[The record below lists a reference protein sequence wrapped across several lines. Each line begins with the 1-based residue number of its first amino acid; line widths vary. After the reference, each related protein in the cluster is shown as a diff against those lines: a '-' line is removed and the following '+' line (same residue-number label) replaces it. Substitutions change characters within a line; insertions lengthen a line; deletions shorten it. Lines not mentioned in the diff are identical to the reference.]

1 MTENQAKEEIKEEA
15 NIKEQL
21 DEVFVR
27 HIERLIGTS
36 YGIEGLALNLT
47 TVPCLVLLA
56 ERETEIESFPFVPP
70 ERYDESKL
78 TNELSEV
85 SLDPGEDVKTAIRDM
100 IDKDYIEIGDD
111 DKYFAQKPTLSMS
124 QLFDHIFPQM
134 PGINLIAYLGQ
145 MIDEVHGS
153 RREINQAKAQL
164 DQLLK
169 QQGFPLKESKD
180 HLSKNKEPIISSA
193 SERPE
198 ITTGVT
204 QQVKTRTSEWLKPSD
219 IYSHLKTDSWG
230 MMPSSSNTQTM
241 GLNAEVPAIQQ
252 MQMDPVSTPDTSIQ
266 STAISDSDSPLP
278 DQNQVPSQTQE
289 DQTITPGT
297 DPSEPM
303 DSQPSSNETEEDVSR
318 SDDDIEKEIAA
329 FEEGLGLIC
338 PMCRNGQLE
347 IQSTTKGKD
356 YYLCSNK
363 SCNFISWGRPFYHS
377 CPQCKIPFL
386 IETTDHEGNQML
398 KCPRATCRFW
408 SEFPQEGSIDLPENV
423 VSLSTEKKKKT
434 RSVRRPRKRVRRR
447 VVRRKR

>member
-1 MTENQAKEEIKEEA
+1 MTENQAKEEVKEEV

-21 DEVFVR
+21 DEVFVQ
-27 HIERLIGTS
+27 HIERLLGTS
-36 YGIEGLALNLT
+36 YGIDGLALNLT

-85 SLDPGEDVKTAIRDM
+85 SLDPGEDLKTAIQDM
-100 IDKDYIEIGDD
+100 IDKDYLEIGDD
-111 DKYFAQKPTLSMS
+111 EKYFAQKPTLSMS
-124 QLFDHIFPQM
+124 QIMDHIFPQM
-134 PGINLIAYLGQ
+134 PGINLIAYVGQ

-153 RREINQAKAQL
+153 RREISHAKAQL

-169 QQGFPLKESKD
+169 QQGVPLKETKDDSSENNEHTVSSK
-180 HLSKNKEPIISSA
+180 SEKPESA
-193 SERPE
+193 SGTKQRA
-198 ITTGVT
+198 
-204 QQVKTRTSEWLKPSD
+204 KTRTSEWLKPSD

-230 MMPSSSNTQTM
+230 MMPSSSNTQTL
-241 GLNAEVPAIQQ
+241 GQNPEIPAIQQ
-252 MQMDPVSTPDTSIQ
+252 MHMDPFSTPDTSIQ
-266 STAISDSDSPLP
+266 SSVTLDNCTSAPE
-278 DQNQVPSQTQE
+278 QNQPPSQTPE
-289 DQTITPGT
+289 DQTTPLQT
-297 DPSEPM
+297 EPSESM
-303 DSQPSSNETEEDVSR
+303 DSQPSANEIEQDLSR
-318 SDDDIEKEIAA
+318 SDDDIERQIAA

-363 SCNFISWGRPFYHS
+363 SCNFISWGRPFYHT
-377 CPQCKIPFL
+377 CPQCNIPFL
-386 IETTDHEGNQML
+386 IETTDHEGNQIL

-408 SEFPQEGSIDLPENV
+408 SEFPQEGSLDLPENV
-423 VSLSTEKKKKT
+423 VPLSIEKKKKT
-434 RSVRRPRKRVRRR
+434 RTVRRPRKRVRRR

>member
-1 MTENQAKEEIKEEA
+1 MTENQAKEEIKEEV

-21 DEVFVR
+21 DEVFVQ
-27 HIERLIGTS
+27 HIERLLGTS
-36 YGIEGLALNLT
+36 YGIDGLALNLT

-85 SLDPGEDVKTAIRDM
+85 SLDPGEDVKTAIQDM

-111 DKYFAQKPTLSMS
+111 EKYFAQKPTLSMS
-124 QLFDHIFPQM
+124 QIMDHIFPQM

-164 DQLLK
+164 DELLK
-169 QQGFPLKESKD
+169 RQGVPLKETKD
-180 HLSKNKEPIISSA
+180 YSSENKEPTISSV
-193 SERPE
+193 SEKPE
-198 ITTGVT
+198 RTTGAT
-204 QQVKTRTSEWLKPSD
+204 QRVKTRTSEWLKPSD

-230 MMPSSSNTQTM
+230 MMPSSFNTQTI
-241 GLNAEVPAIQQ
+241 GLNSEVPAIQQ
-252 MQMDPVSTPDTSIQ
+252 MPMDPFSTPDTSIQ
-266 STAISDSDSPLP
+266 STATPDGCTPVP
-278 DQNQVPSQTQE
+278 DQNQFPSQAQE
-289 DQTITPGT
+289 NQTIPLQTEL
-297 DPSEPM
+297 SESM
-303 DSQPSSNETEEDVSR
+303 ASQPSFSEIEQEVSR
-318 SDDDIEKEIAA
+318 SDDDIERQIAA

-338 PMCRNGQLE
+338 PTCRNGQLE

-363 SCNFISWGRPFYHS
+363 SCNFISWGRPFYHA

-386 IETTDHEGNQML
+386 IETTDQEGNQML

-408 SEFPQEGSIDLPENV
+408 SEFPQEGSLHLPENV
-423 VSLSTEKKKKT
+423 VPLSTEQKKKT